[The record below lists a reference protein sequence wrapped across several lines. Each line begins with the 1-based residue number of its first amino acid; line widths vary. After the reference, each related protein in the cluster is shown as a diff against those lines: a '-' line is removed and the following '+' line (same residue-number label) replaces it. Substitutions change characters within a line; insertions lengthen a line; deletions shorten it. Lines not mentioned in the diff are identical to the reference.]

1 MPHLKNF
8 FHDRFVLFIL
18 TINSFILIVTLTS
31 VLLRIGGEANTY
43 VQYYRSNLGLAASTV
58 GGVGEILAFL
68 AFAAGI
74 FVAHIFIGINF
85 YKVRKSAAWTSLLM
99 TTFLLIL
106 NVLVVNVL
114 LDLH

>member
-1 MPHLKNF
+1 MPHVKNF

-18 TINSFILIVTLTS
+18 TINTFILVVTILT
-31 VLLRIGGEANTY
+31 VLLRIGGDANTY

-58 GGVGEILAFL
+58 GGVSEIIAFL
-68 AFAAGI
+68 VFAVGLYT
-74 FVAHIFIGINF
+74 AHIFIGINF
-85 YKVRKSAAWTSLLM
+85 YKVRKSIAWTALLM

-114 LDLH
+114 LNLH